1 MGVQLPGGGGEG
13 AGGLPP
19 NDLPSQL
26 PRTLL
31 QDTAPRP
38 LVTDWPW
45 GCLASGDREERQAG
59 LLITARLA
67 SPRPPRGFHP
77 TSEKRGMK
85 NAPRD
90 LAQLAPQEAL
100 SGTLPPAQGD
110 CQAVLSAPR
119 PPEPS
124 PHRVLPRQAGFLP
137 SPPGPST
144 SQACRY
150 PEDAQA
156 TLSVCGV
163 PHPD

>member
-100 SGTLPPAQGD
+100 SGTLAPPRETAKPSSRPHDPQSPLHTECSPGRQD
-110 CQAVLSAPR
+110 SFLLLQAPAPAR
-119 PPEPS
+119 P
-124 PHRVLPRQAGFLP
+124 AGTQKMLK
-137 SPPGPST
+137 
-144 SQACRY
+144 RR
-150 PEDAQA
+150 
-156 TLSVCGV
+156 
-163 PHPD
+163 